1 MIRLVRDV
9 DTRDVTAEIRNVV
22 SAALD
27 AVLAEMQRQATDP
40 PPVGAPRDTGTL
52 ANSIG
57 YMVSVEN
64 GNVVG
69 VFGTIVKPVHYD
81 VYQEYGTRRI
91 KPKAFLR
98 RAWERWIPQLPRLI
112 SSFREA

>member
-1 MIRLVRDV
+1 MIRLLHTVESHDVVGEVRQIV
-9 DTRDVTAEIRNVV
+9 Y
-22 SAALD
+22 AAVD
-27 AVLAEMQRQATDP
+27 AVLAEAQRQATSP
-40 PPVGAPRDTGTL
+40 PPVGAPRDTGAL

-57 YMVSVEN
+57 YVVAIEN

-91 KPKAFLR
+91 KPKFFLR
-98 RAWERWIPQLPRLI
+98 RAWERWIPQLPKLLR
-112 SSFREA
+112 

>member
-1 MIRLVRDV
+1 MIRLLHTVESRDAV
-9 DTRDVTAEIRNVV
+9 GEIRRHAY
-22 SAALD
+22 AAVD
-27 AVLAEMQRQATDP
+27 AVLAEAQRQATSP
-40 PPVGAPRDTGTL
+40 PPVGAPRDTGAL

-57 YMVSVEN
+57 YVVSIED

-91 KPKAFLR
+91 KPRLFLR
-98 RAWERWIPQLPRLI
+98 RAWDRWVPELPKLLR
-112 SSFREA
+112 